1 MTLLP
6 LLLAVVFLSTWRS
19 ACSSI
24 SYPNISEVCKVLD
37 SQAGVFR
44 GQLVGWDE
52 YELPLKFLHGR
63 LVKCEQKSK
72 YFVIILLR
80 GGESGYANPPIHHDL
95 LTISAVKISPLIQN
109 PDKLIFI
116 THKIQNPGPKNV

>member
-6 LLLAVVFLSTWRS
+6 LLLAVVFLSTGRS

-37 SQAGVFR
+37 SQAGVL
-44 GQLVGWDE
+44 GELVGWDE

-80 GGESGYANPPIHHDL
+80 GGE
-95 LTISAVKISPLIQN
+95 
-109 PDKLIFI
+109 
-116 THKIQNPGPKNV
+116 